1 MMVAVDPVNR
11 KNQQFPSNVIWK
23 VTKYLPSCADADVV
37 PEPAVGTLAVVQT
50 EPVAELAQ
58 EQTVGHE
65 SAVVTLLVE

>member
-1 MMVAVDPVNR
+1 MQKDSYSSRDSFQAEHFVMMVAVD
-11 KNQQFPSNVIWK
+11 
-23 VTKYLPSCADADVV
+23 PSCADADVV